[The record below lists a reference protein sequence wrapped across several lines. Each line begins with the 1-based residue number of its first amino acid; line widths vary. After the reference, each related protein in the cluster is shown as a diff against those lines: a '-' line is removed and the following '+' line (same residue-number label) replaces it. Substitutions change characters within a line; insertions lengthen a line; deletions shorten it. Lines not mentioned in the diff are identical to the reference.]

1 LDWENK
7 TITAALE
14 NKFDLMSILTENL
27 NGYSPT
33 IHPEEAASDPKKVLL
48 KNLGGGKF
56 EPVITEE
63 QKKEAYEY
71 MKTDIRMRLDKKS
84 TISTATEPLP
94 HARPTSLQEKDERK
108 KDLEKVIGTF
118 AGDFALLY
126 GGTASQR
133 KQAANNIRSSNK
145 NILRIDYTENGT
157 TFYYKNGTKVDMP
170 FGDMSE
176 GEWASSNVKNAL
188 TSETVEEISGLG
200 LDVKESYKKG
210 AGGSRWSNKNR
221 VDKGSDS
228 VYTEEMASAPAAA
241 TRMAMDALQAKY
253 NVGKDSDVADRIVV
267 VNGESESVVGIDAYI
282 KGMKLNVA
290 YTVEGDGKLFGS
302 DGVRVKNTKGEVVFA
317 LNLDDE
323 MSIEDKFA
331 ALETLATNIDGDLI
345 KQFGEH
351 YATESFNY
359 RKGSSLTAKPG
370 EQSTGI
376 KPNPPR

>member
-1 LDWENK
+1 
-7 TITAALE
+7 
-14 NKFDLMSILTENL
+14 
-27 NGYSPT
+27 
-33 IHPEEAASDPKKVLL
+33 
-48 KNLGGGKF
+48 
-56 EPVITEE
+56 
-63 QKKEAYEY
+63 
-71 MKTDIRMRLDKKS
+71 
-84 TISTATEPLP
+84 
-94 HARPTSLQEKDERK
+94 
-108 KDLEKVIGTF
+108 
-118 AGDFALLY
+118 
-126 GGTASQR
+126 
-133 KQAANNIRSSNK
+133 
-145 NILRIDYTENGT
+145 
-157 TFYYKNGTKVDMP
+157 
-170 FGDMSE
+170 
-176 GEWASSNVKNAL
+176 
-188 TSETVEEISGLG
+188 
-200 LDVKESYKKG
+200 
-210 AGGSRWSNKNR
+210 
-221 VDKGSDS
+221 
-228 VYTEEMASAPAAA
+228 
-241 TRMAMDALQAKY
+241 MAMDALQAKY